1 MPILLY
7 NMGTR
12 PPEGMQGIR
21 LQDES
26 DAVHG
31 GPSVIGTSVFEV
43 CQETSVTALNIFD
56 YASI

>member
-1 MPILLY
+1 
-7 NMGTR
+7 MGTR

-43 CQETSVTALNIFD
+43 CQETSMRALNIFD